1 MIIINAIPFPSGLD
15 ISLLRGHLVRGGGN
29 RNVQA
34 SFLSYLNTSVGKEL
48 TQSKALVEVS

>member
-48 TQSKALVEVS
+48 T